1 MLSRT
6 GRWGSSPKCWKTIEN
21 FFRRSSRRRAGL
33 AAQDVLAVE
42 VDLAQ
47 RRLDQAGQAA
57 DERGLAAARQPHDDE
72 DLAGLDVERD
82 VADRDRPALGRDGS
96 FDGVGVRRRRR
107 RLATFASAGPKT
119 FHRSRT
125 VSPPAAPSG
134 IGSVMV
140 ALTLRTN
147 AVAARAS
154 AAEPACGTRCRVL
167 PDVLGLTVL
176 VQTAGAKFPSDA
188 RLLEAAPLGL
198 RAGTCC
204 SR

>member
-1 MLSRT
+1 MT

-33 AAQDVLAVE
+33 AARMSSPSRSTLPSVGSIRRVRQRTS
-42 VDLAQ
+42 VDLP
-47 RRLDQAGQAA
+47 L
-57 DERGLAAARQPHDDE
+57 P
-72 DLAGLDVERD
+72 
-82 VADRDRPALGRDGS
+82 DRPMTTKTSPGFTSNDTSRTATVPPWAATAASMASASGGLPAP
-96 FDGVGVRRRRR
+96 
-107 RLATFASAGPKT
+107 LATFASAGPKT

-125 VSPPAAPSG
+125 VSPPAVPSG

-140 ALTLRTN
+140 ALTLRSI

-176 VQTAGAKFPSDA
+176 VQTAGAKFPPEA

-198 RAGTCC
+198 RTHRCC